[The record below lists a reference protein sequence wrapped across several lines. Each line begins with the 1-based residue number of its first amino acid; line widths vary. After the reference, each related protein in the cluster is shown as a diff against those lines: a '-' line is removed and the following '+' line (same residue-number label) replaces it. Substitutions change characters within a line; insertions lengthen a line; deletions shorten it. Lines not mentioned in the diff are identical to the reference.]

1 MFGKK
6 KMFQLGTVMLA
17 SAVLL
22 AGCGTGSSS
31 SNADD
36 SKNTSFRIATVRW
49 SDWGKAFLKGFVA
62 KSEKQAGIK
71 VKWDVYV
78 NSDWGDKKSVVMSGG
93 DLPDA
98 FWGSIALSDAEI
110 AKNQDSFIPLEKYIK
125 DMPNLQKAFK
135 QDPKLKA
142 MVTSPDGHIY
152 SLPKKT
158 PMRPLI
164 ANQLFINKTWLDKLG
179 LKMPD
184 TYDEFIQVLQAF
196 KDKDPNGNGKKDEI
210 PYGAGNDDSILNFI
224 QPFGIFSPNAAAQN
238 MVMQDGKPVFQ
249 PTSLQY
255 KKGLTAMADAYKK
268 GLIDP
273 QIFTEDTSQAQAKA
287 QAKTAIVGVA
297 PGWTADAVFG
307 ANADQYVALPPLKGP
322 DGNRYINSDPD
333 HLNYAR
339 NEFLV
344 TKNAKNV
351 KKLMQWA
358 DKFYTDDASIQTYYG
373 SFGIGTKKLSD
384 GKIQVLTPPKGQSSD
399 IFAWTNSFRDF
410 GPKYSPTSFDKDVV
424 LPKSNGDYTKLAL
437 DKEYRKYAKPAFPNV
452 TYTPEE
458 LQKMSQQ
465 YTDISTYVTQQSSK
479 WVTKG
484 GVDSSWDD
492 YVSKLNQMGLKDFV
506 KTQVTAYNRYEKQ
519 LNK

>member
-1 MFGKK
+1 
-6 KMFQLGTVMLA
+6 
-17 SAVLL
+17 
-22 AGCGTGSSS
+22 
-31 SNADD
+31 
-36 SKNTSFRIATVRW
+36 
-49 SDWGKAFLKGFVA
+49 
-62 KSEKQAGIK
+62 
-71 VKWDVYV
+71 
-78 NSDWGDKKSVVMSGG
+78 
-93 DLPDA
+93 
-98 FWGSIALSDAEI
+98 
-110 AKNQDSFIPLEKYIK
+110 
-125 DMPNLQKAFK
+125 
-135 QDPKLKA
+135 
-142 MVTSPDGHIY
+142 
-152 SLPKKT
+152 
-158 PMRPLI
+158 
-164 ANQLFINKTWLDKLG
+164 
-179 LKMPD
+179 
-184 TYDEFIQVLQAF
+184 
-196 KDKDPNGNGKKDEI
+196 
-210 PYGAGNDDSILNFI
+210 
-224 QPFGIFSPNAAAQN
+224 
-238 MVMQDGKPVFQ
+238 
-249 PTSLQY
+249 
-255 KKGLTAMADAYKK
+255 MADAYKK

-273 QIFTEDTSQAQAKA
+273 QIFTEDTSQAQAKV